1 MYACICRETEIQKEI
16 PKEKNQPNLVQSK
29 LARSLTS
36 TMWSQ
41 LKHTVNLNETYTK
54 NKLQY
59 LLKSP
64 FPCRKRTTG
73 IFQESSVSQTY
84 SQGETPFGARSGIF
98 CWLGTQKVIGES
110 NFALSFLGPA
120 DIVIGNRW
128 IFITVFLYQGS

>member
-1 MYACICRETEIQKEI
+1 MHVYVERQKYR
-16 PKEKNQPNLVQSK
+16 K
-29 LARSLTS
+29 RSQKKRISQTLFKVS
-36 TMWSQ
+36 WLEVWHLQSQ
-41 LKHTVNLNETYTK
+41 LNHTVNLNETWTK

-59 LLKSP
+59 LLKSPP

-98 CWLGTQKVIGES
+98 CWLSTQKVVGES